1 MCIPL
6 GNEQQIL
13 KIYNS
18 ISRYKGYQNEWWQN
32 QFGLVSKTHII
43 EKLDELHQQ
52 NRSSIETFSKRTLQ
66 KFIQMKQKRFQM
78 SMKSLIFLKPH
89 QPILLQLFIN
99 CCWIFGMDH
108 RLDVAPYEKC
118 QIAGARWPSDWAIS
132 SDNTLTK
139 LGF

>member
-89 QPILLQLFIN
+89 QPILLQLLIN
-99 CCWIFGMDH
+99 CCWIFGMDY
-108 RLDVAPYEKC
+108 RLDVAPHEKG

-132 SDNTLTK
+132 
-139 LGF
+139 